1 MNPHFLHKSH
11 LIFYQNGVKNKAVR
25 GARTL
30 GNACCC
36 RVRDPR
42 TETSIDYYTFLG
54 EILCPSKL
62 GNRTMAVVR
71 GSRTLRNASQTLLQ
85 QPPRGTSLPFCAAP
99 YTHRKAQ

>member
-1 MNPHFLHKSH
+1 MDGS
-11 LIFYQNGVKNKAVR
+11 
-25 GARTL
+25 RTL

-36 RVRDPR
+36 RARDPR

-71 GSRTLRNASQTLLQ
+71 GSRTLRNACANPFATASLLAGIQPTGYFASSLAFRLLRTL
-85 QPPRGTSLPFCAAP
+85 GHSLAMME
-99 YTHRKAQ
+99 